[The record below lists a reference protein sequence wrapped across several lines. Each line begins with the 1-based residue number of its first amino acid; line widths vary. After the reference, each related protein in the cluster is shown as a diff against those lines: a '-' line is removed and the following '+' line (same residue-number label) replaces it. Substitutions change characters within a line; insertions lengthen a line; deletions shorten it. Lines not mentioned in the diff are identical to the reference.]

1 MTTALVAVSQPE
13 LRPVRWR
20 RLGWV
25 AWRRYRPLLI
35 TTIGLLVLV
44 AVFLVIRGLQ
54 MRHAYASVRACTPS
68 ASAACGFAYAHFRD
82 TYGNIGPIGGMLVFV
97 PGLIGAFAGAPLLA
111 REFETGTYRYA
122 WTQGVGRTRWAIALL
137 VPGAVAVLAVTA
149 TFGALFSWYY
159 QPLITSGAVQRLH
172 PSIFPVTG
180 ILPAGWAILGFSIG
194 VVAGT
199 LIRRVVPAL
208 VATLAAWT
216 GVAFLA
222 SHLRDHNY
230 LRPLVTS
237 QPLPARGN
245 QIDQWWTH
253 GNGGAH
259 VGQAAL
265 NQVLQAAGAPTLN
278 GGTITATPGQQ
289 GIDPIQYLMDHGYT
303 QWTSFQPDNRY
314 WTFQGIES
322 GWLLLLS
329 VALLAGTLWF
339 IRRRSL

>member
-1 MTTALVAVSQPE
+1 MTTALVSVGSPE

-25 AWRRYRPLLI
+25 AWRRYRPLLV
-35 TTIGLLVLV
+35 TTVGLLVLI
-44 AVFLVIRGLQ
+44 AIFLVIRGLH
-54 MRHAYASVRACTPS
+54 MRHDYARIKACTPA
-68 ASAACGFAYAHFRD
+68 ASAACGFAFSHFRD

-122 WTQGVGRTRWAIALL
+122 WTQGVGRTRWATAL
-137 VPGAVAVLAVTA
+137 VIPGAVAVMAVA
-149 TFGALFSWYY
+149 AAFGALFTWYY

-180 ILPAGWAILGFSIG
+180 IAPAGWATLGFCIG
-194 VVAGT
+194 VLAGT
-199 LIRRVVPAL
+199 VIRRVVPAL
-208 VATLAAWT
+208 VATLAIWT
-216 GVAFLA
+216 GVAFFA

-230 LRPLVTS
+230 LAPLVTRS
-237 QPLPARGN
+237 MQLPARDN
-245 QIDQWWTH
+245 SIDQWWTH
-253 GNGGAH
+253 GGAR

-265 NQVLQAAGAPTLN
+265 NQVLQAGGAPTLN
-278 GGTITATPGQQ
+278 GGTISATPGQQ
-289 GIDPIQYLMDHGYT
+289 GIDPIQYLLDHGYT

-329 VALLAGTLWF
+329 IALLAATVWL
-339 IRRRSL
+339 IHRRNA

>member
-1 MTTALVAVSQPE
+1 MTAAVAAVTSPE
-13 LRPVRWR
+13 LRPVPWR

-25 AWRRYRPLLI
+25 AWRRYRPLLV
-35 TTIGLLVLV
+35 TTVGLLGLV
-44 AVFLVIRGLQ
+44 AVFLVIRGLA
-54 MRHAYASVRACTPS
+54 MRHDYAGVRNCTPA
-68 ASAACGFAYAHFRD
+68 ASAVCGFALSHFQN

-122 WTQGVGRTRWAIALL
+122 WTQGVGRTRWAAALL
-137 VPGAVAVLAVTA
+137 IPGAAAVIAVSTA
-149 TFGALFSWYY
+149 FGALYTWYY
-159 QPLITSGAVQRLH
+159 QPLIASGAVQRLH

-180 ILPAGWAILGFSIG
+180 IVTAGWATLGFCIG
-194 VVAGT
+194 VLAGT

-222 SHLRDHNY
+222 SHLRDRDY
-230 LRPLVTS
+230 LTPLVTRRL
-237 QPLPARGN
+237 QLPARDN
-245 QIDQWWTH
+245 TIDQWWTH
-253 GNGGAH
+253 GGAR

-265 NQVLQAAGAPTLN
+265 NHVLQAGGAPTLN
-278 GGTITATPGQQ
+278 DGTVSATPGQQ
-289 GIDPIQYLMDHGYT
+289 GIDPIQYLLAHGYT

-329 VALLAGTLWF
+329 VGLLAATLWF
-339 IRRRSL
+339 IRRRNA